1 MERPNSRMILQR
13 VEPRPDSSGQ
23 FTVTMVGSP
32 EFFPGSIKTAS
43 SLRIPIEKKNEIS
56 MAAAAAPNRGL
67 KKNIWQKRRRR
78 NIYEK
83 ETNFVFVFVFV
94 LIRGC
99 RVAEWG
105 LRV

>member
-1 MERPNSRMILQR
+1 
-13 VEPRPDSSGQ
+13 
-23 FTVTMVGSP
+23 
-32 EFFPGSIKTAS
+32 
-43 SLRIPIEKKNEIS
+43 

-83 ETNFVFVFVFV
+83 ETNFVFVFV

>member
-1 MERPNSRMILQR
+1 MILQR

-67 KKNIWQKRRRR
+67 KKISGRKGEEEIYTKR
-78 NIYEK
+78 K
-83 ETNFVFVFVFV
+83 
-94 LIRGC
+94 LI
-99 RVAEWG
+99 
-105 LRV
+105 LFLFLFLF